1 MKLIHLGKGGI
12 DGNGDMT
19 NTKNLQEFAKYMMKR
34 TKNKGVHT
42 CTADGVCF

>member
-1 MKLIHLGKGGI
+1 MKLIQLGKGGK
-12 DGNGDMT
+12 DGDMT

-42 CTADGVCF
+42 CAADGVCF